1 MEDVGKKKASLSDTT
16 AGVVMTLVISIAL
29 LFISLEMG
37 SWFDPNHP
45 VSIIYQQ
52 VQYRARL
59 PIIQSRIDA
68 LNARSD
74 DVMREHNWSSY
85 ELVVANGRVS
95 KLLLGDLKD
104 PKVQSE
110 LAGTIADRDRLAA
123 EVTELQELLLT
134 LTRNADRQEHN
145 YRRTKIEIAKLEARY

>member
-1 MEDVGKKKASLSDTT
+1 MEDVGKQKASLSDTT

-52 VQYRARL
+52 VQHRARL

-85 ELVVANGRVS
+85 ELLVANGRVS

-123 EVTELQELLLT
+123 EVTELQELILT
-134 LTRNADRQEHN
+134 LTRNADRLEHN